1 VPAGEDF
8 AAARQRATEAGKPLL
23 LVFGSPSCKY
33 CDQFK
38 KQVLPHQ
45 DVAGLLKEKVVCQ
58 ALDVANWPGLVEKM
72 GISAMPTVVI
82 VNPTDLK
89 VLGRLTGRD
98 LLTPAAFAAF
108 VKKEAP

>member
-1 VPAGEDF
+1 
-8 AAARQRATEAGKPLL
+8 
-23 LVFGSPSCKY
+23 
-33 CDQFK
+33 
-38 KQVLPHQ
+38 
-45 DVAGLLKEKVVCQ
+45 
-58 ALDVANWPGLVEKM
+58 
-72 GISAMPTVVI
+72 VI